1 MVVIY
6 VDYGLSII
14 NIESYEENHVRYL
27 EMGQD
32 NFRGSFLKIASKIL

>member
-27 EMGQD
+27 E
-32 NFRGSFLKIASKIL
+32 IIV